1 MSAAN
6 GFISKRALL
15 AATAGLA
22 MAAPM
27 MANALDL
34 RLVIPNVSSEKA
46 PIPIVSWSWGGSNS
60 STQVGGAGT
69 GQGKISLSD
78 VTVQHVFDG
87 FSPALFKSLVLAERY
102 PKVSLI
108 VYSSGGA
115 GGRQQKLFTFELLD
129 VLLTSGQSGGT
140 ADDPRPTENFSFN
153 FGQIRYFSAISA
165 DPTFCYDVANG
176 TSC

>member
-22 MAAPM
+22 LAAPM

-87 FSPALFKSLVLAERY
+87 FSPALFKSLVLGQAY

-108 VYSSGGA
+108 VYSSSVA
-115 GGRQQKLFTFELLD
+115 GGRPQKLFTIELSNAML
-129 VLLTSGQSGGT
+129 SSAQSAGSV
-140 ADDPRPTENFSFN
+140 DDSRPTENFSFN
-153 FGQIRYFSAISA
+153 FAQIRYFSPNSA
-165 DPTFCYDVANG
+165 DATFCYDVSAA
-176 TSC
+176 TTC